1 MVINCYPSHNGNPVY
16 RVLPPS
22 PKLVYKH
29 LKTIVIFLINHGIHQ
44 VSQLCYHKSALDPIR
59 SHRNPHSSWLNQVE
73 SPCSK
78 GVFFPVG
85 WPHLWV
91 VSGRWWCP
99 HSSLAEPDPG
109 RRQGGARQ
117 GREVFWS
124 QQQQQ
129 LQQQQQ
135 PPAASCEQRA
145 ASSELPALPFTA
157 MLFQVASPVFSRLR
171 NCKLKN

>member
-78 GVFFPVG
+78 GVFFP
-85 WPHLWV
+85 
-91 VSGRWWCP
+91 RW
-99 HSSLAEPDPG
+99 
-109 RRQGGARQ
+109 
-117 GREVFWS
+117 
-124 QQQQQ
+124 
-129 LQQQQQ
+129 
-135 PPAASCEQRA
+135 
-145 ASSELPALPFTA
+145 
-157 MLFQVASPVFSRLR
+157 VASPVSCFWPLMMSAFFSRRASTLPQPR
-171 NCKLKN
+171 NEAGVIPHGNEKFSGQMVNNI

>member
-1 MVINCYPSHNGNPVY
+1 MNFQGTEDWPRAYVMDRHGMWWNMVITCAKRIKIAGELF
-16 RVLPPS
+16 LP
-22 PKLVYKH
+22 
-29 LKTIVIFLINHGIHQ
+29 
-44 VSQLCYHKSALDPIR
+44 
-59 SHRNPHSSWLNQVE
+59 SSWMLRHVIGGAVQPF
-73 SPCSK
+73 SRSFLRASK
-78 GVFFPVG
+78 SRIQEV
-85 WPHLWV
+85 L
-91 VSGRWWCP
+91 
-99 HSSLAEPDPG
+99 SSNIYNYIYIYIIFISADPG

-124 QQQQQ
+124 QQQQ
-129 LQQQQQ
+129 QQQQQ